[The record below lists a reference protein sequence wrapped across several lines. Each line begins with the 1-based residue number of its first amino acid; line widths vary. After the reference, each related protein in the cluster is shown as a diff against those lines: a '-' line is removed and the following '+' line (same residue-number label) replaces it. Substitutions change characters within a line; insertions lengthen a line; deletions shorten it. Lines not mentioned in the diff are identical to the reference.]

1 MADKFVKKIYDAKT
15 FFKDMIFF
23 LKNIKNIFAANKNDK
38 INKKFIEKIM
48 TVTTAVNGCVY
59 CEWFHAREAVK
70 AGIDEKEVK
79 NMLNLQFEASATDFE
94 LPALLYAQHYAETDR
109 NPDSEMKEKFYNFY
123 GEKTANHIFIFMR
136 MIYFGNLLGNT
147 WDGVISRL
155 KGKPAEDSSI
165 LFELFFFLLT
175 FWFMAPAM
183 ILTK

>member
-1 MADKFVKKIYDAKT
+1 MADKFVKKIFDAKT
-15 FFKDMIFF
+15 FLKDIIFF
-23 LKNIKNIFAANKNDK
+23 LKNIKRMIAANKNDK
-38 INKKFIEKIM
+38 IDKKFVEKIM
-48 TVTTAVNGCVY
+48 TVITAVNGCVY

-79 NMLNLQFEASATDFE
+79 NMLNLQFEANASDFE

-123 GEKTANHIFIFMR
+123 GEKTASHIFIFMR

-147 WDGVISRL
+147 WDAVISRF
-155 KGKPAEDSSI
+155 KGKPAEESSI
-165 LFELFFFLLT
+165 LFEMFFFLLT

-183 ILTK
+183 LLTK